1 MNPNPVDT
9 NVVYPLAS
17 NVKSGRYH
25 TVEGSQKTL
34 ADFPLSSKRI
44 RPPLKIK
51 SPNASYIRYS
61 VPEPTGV
68 LDQNGWYP
76 GEISVFPR
84 NIYKRE
90 PFANK
95 TPSLA
100 PPRDLNLLY
109 TYAPTGEP
117 CRERDNHTVTA
128 SRFGYNRFPETYEY
142 GTGTQSRG
150 YVEPYGCHSCAN
162 DTPPNVAPKKFYTT
176 YHLKGTPTE
185 FRKMVGQGPFVCDG
199 QYGYVLGKNF

>member
-1 MNPNPVDT
+1 MNPPDT
-9 NVVYPLAS
+9 NVTYPLSS
-17 NVKSGRYH
+17 NTNTGKYH
-25 TVEGSQKTL
+25 TVEGSIKTI

-44 RPPLKIK
+44 RPPFKVN
-51 SPNASYIRYS
+51 SPPTSYIKYS
-61 VPEPTGV
+61 VPDPTGI
-68 LDQNGWYP
+68 LNQNDWYP

-84 NIYKRE
+84 DIYKRE
-90 PFANK
+90 PFANQ
-95 TPSLA
+95 TPSLS

-109 TYAPTGEP
+109 TYAPIGSME
-117 CRERDNHTVTA
+117 CKERDMHTITP

-150 YVEPYGCHSCAN
+150 YVESRFCHECAN
-162 DTPPNVAPKKFYTT
+162 DTPPDVAPKKFYTT

-185 FRKMVGQGPFVCDG
+185 FRKMVGQEPFVCDG